1 MITQRIP
8 VGDGIEVTVDT
19 WRPSAPAA
27 GAGAGMLLV
36 HGLASNARL
45 WDGVAARL
53 AELGHPAAA
62 IDLRGHGR
70 SDKPESGYDLPTI
83 CNDLVEVLG
92 TLAAREGAAWER
104 PVAVGQSWGGNVVLE
119 LAFREPGLTRGIACV
134 DGGIIDLA
142 ARFDT
147 WEECMAAL
155 APPRLAGMPAEEFEA
170 HIRRAHPA
178 WPESGIQATMA
189 NVEVRPDGTI
199 APWLSFGHHLLVL
212 RGLWEH
218 SPPTRYPGIPV
229 PVLLIPADD
238 GQAASTAVKRA
249 AVTAALAAIPT
260 GRVRWFSGDHD
271 IHAQYPDQLA
281 RVLHEAATG
290 GCLS

>member
-1 MITQRIP
+1 VITQRIR
-8 VGDGIEVTVDT
+8 VGAAIEVVVDI
-19 WRPSAPAA
+19 WHPAAPAT
-27 GAGAGMLLV
+27 GTGMLLV

-70 SDKPESGYDLPTI
+70 SDKPESGYDLPSI
-83 CNDLVEVLG
+83 CADLVEALG
-92 TLAAREGAAWER
+92 SLATGEGAAWGR
-104 PVAVGQSWGGNVVLE
+104 PVVVGQSWGGNVVLE

-142 ARFDT
+142 ARFGT
-147 WEECMAAL
+147 WEECVAVL
-155 APPRLAGMPAEEFEA
+155 APPRLAGMPGREFEA
-170 HIRRAHPA
+170 RIRNAHPT
-178 WPESGIQATMA
+178 WPDSGIRATMA
-189 NVEVRPDGTI
+189 NVEVRADGTI
-199 APWLSFGHHLLVL
+199 APWLSFEHHLLVL

-218 SPPTRYPGIPV
+218 RPPTRYRGIPV

-238 GQAASTAVKRA
+238 GEAGSTAVKRD
-249 AVTAALAAIPT
+249 AVTAALGAIPT
-260 GRVRWFSGDHD
+260 ARAHWFSADHD

-281 RVLHEAATG
+281 TVLHEAATDG
-290 GCLS
+290 FFS